1 MPSLGRAGTGAGAH
15 GLPLNAYLVED
26 NPAIRDSLAEALA
39 ELADI
44 RTVGHAG
51 KAQEAIA
58 WLTDPAHP
66 WDLAVVDLLLE
77 DGGSGLDVLKAV
89 RGRDPARQVIVLT
102 ATANQHVRQ
111 QCLALGCDSVFDKS
125 MQTEALL
132 DWCVALA
139 APGRQPG
146 D

>member
-1 MPSLGRAGTGAGAH
+1 M
-15 GLPLNAYLVED
+15 PLNAYIVED
-26 NPAIRDSLAEALA
+26 NPAIRDNLAEALA
-39 ELADI
+39 ELAGI
-44 RTVGHAG
+44 HSVGHTGRA
-51 KAQEAIA
+51 KEAMA
-58 WLTDPAHP
+58 WLADTSHA
-66 WDLAVVDLLLE
+66 WDLAIVDLLLE

-89 RGRDPARQVIVLT
+89 RGRDPARKVIVLT

-111 QCLALGCDSVFDKS
+111 QCLDLGCDGVFDKS

-139 APGRQPG
+139 APGRQAG